1 MRKFL
6 NDLEKK
12 KLINRLRLYLIEKK
26 EVKFSY
32 IFGSFLSNLPFE
44 DIDIGIYLDDDF
56 IKNIN
61 KIDYILNLMIFLEEK
76 FKGIEFDVV
85 ILNDLPFSF
94 LFHIIK
100 EGKLLFARE
109 KDKYF
114 DFVLY
119 VINHYLDMKEV
130 RYHLFKDNLINN

>member
-1 MRKFL
+1 M
-6 NDLEKK
+6 
-12 KLINRLRLYLIEKK
+12 INRLRLYLIEKK

-100 EGKLLFARE
+100 EGKLLQE
-109 KDKYF
+109 KKINILI
-114 DFVLY
+114 LY
-119 VINHYLDMKEV
+119 YML
-130 RYHLFKDNLINN
+130 LITILT